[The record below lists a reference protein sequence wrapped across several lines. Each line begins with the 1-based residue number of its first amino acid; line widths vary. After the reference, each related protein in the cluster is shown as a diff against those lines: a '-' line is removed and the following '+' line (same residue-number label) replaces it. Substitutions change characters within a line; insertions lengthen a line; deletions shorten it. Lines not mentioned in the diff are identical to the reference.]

1 MPMFTSSTRTIPQ
14 SRSIP
19 RHVAIIMD
27 GNGRWA
33 NKRLLPRVAG
43 HRKGVEAVRATVRAS
58 IELGIEYLTLFA
70 FSSENW
76 RRPADEVSILMELF
90 ARALDVEVAK
100 LHSNGIRFKVVGDT
114 SRFDRRIRE
123 LVAAGEAL
131 TAANTRLTF
140 TVAANYGGRWDIAQ
154 AARSYF
160 SANPEALHPDM
171 PLVPEALEPFLAMAH
186 APEPDLFIR
195 TGGEKRISN
204 FLLWQLAYTELYFTD
219 LLWPDFDAAALDV
232 AIESFGNRERRYGRT
247 SEQVQTQLETRAQAQ
262 DA

>member
-1 MPMFTSSTRTIPQ
+1 MFTSSTRVIPET
-14 SRSIP
+14 RSIP

-43 HRKGVEAVRATVRAS
+43 HRKGVEAVRATVRGS
-58 IELGIEYLTLFA
+58 IELGVEYLTLFA

-100 LHSNGIRFKVVGDT
+100 LHANGIRFRVVGDT
-114 SRFDRRIRE
+114 SRFDRRIRD

-131 TAANTRLTF
+131 TAANTRLTL

-154 AARSYF
+154 AARGYF
-160 SANPEALHPDM
+160 SAHPEALAGNRPV
-171 PLVPEALEPFLAMAH
+171 VPEALEPYLAMAY

-219 LLWPDFDAAALDV
+219 LLWPDFDADALGLAVASFAA
-232 AIESFGNRERRYGRT
+232 RERRYGRT
-247 SEQVQTQLETRAQAQ
+247 SEQVQAQAESRAQAQ